1 MKCRTNVRTADPRL
15 LQAYD
20 YCQNLAKGH
29 YENFP
34 VASVLLP
41 KRLRRPISVIYA
53 FSRTADDF
61 ADEGDAST
69 ETRLEQLDN
78 YSLALRKISDQDYQG
93 NDPIFIALADVI
105 QTHDLPC
112 HLFDDLL
119 SAFKQ
124 DVMKNRYANFEEVL
138 DYCTRSAN
146 PVGRLLLHLNG
157 NPTQEQLEQSDAICT
172 GLQLINFYQDI
183 VQDYTEQDRVYIPQ
197 DELVAVDLTDH
208 DLVLPNNQKIA
219 PLIRSLYERTS
230 QIMNKGYLL
239 GASLSGR
246 LGWEIRAMTLGG
258 LITLQKLTL
267 QSNQD
272 LLSRP
277 RLSKRNKL
285 NILFASG
292 LKSHYKHTA
301 KIILGTSETF
311 PTKLNQ

>member
-1 MKCRTNVRTADPRL
+1 MRTADPRL
-15 LQAYD
+15 LQAYN
-20 YCQNLAKGH
+20 YCQNLAKSH

-34 VASVLLP
+34 VASILLP

-78 YSLALRKISDQDYQG
+78 YSLSLRQISDQDYQG

-105 QTHDLPC
+105 QSHDLPC

-124 DVMKNRYANFEEVL
+124 DVVKNRYANFEEVL
-138 DYCTRSAN
+138 DYCSRSAN

-157 NPTQEQLEQSDAICT
+157 SPTQEQLEQSDAVCT
-172 GLQLINFYQDI
+172 ALQLINFYQDI
-183 VQDYTEQDRVYIPQ
+183 EQDYVEQDRIYIPQ
-197 DELVAVDLTDH
+197 NELVDAGLIEK
-208 DLVLPNNQKIA
+208 DLVQPDSQKIA
-219 PLIRSLYERTS
+219 PLIRSLYQRTS
-230 QIMNKGYLL
+230 QIMNTGHLL
-239 GASLSGR
+239 GSTLTGR
-246 LGWEIRAMTLGG
+246 IGWEIRAMTLGG
-258 LITLQKLTL
+258 LITLQKLIV
-267 QSNQD
+267 QPNRN

-285 NILFASG
+285 RILFISG
-292 LKSHYKHTA
+292 LKFYYKHTA
-301 KIILGTSETF
+301 KIILETS
-311 PTKLNQ
+311 